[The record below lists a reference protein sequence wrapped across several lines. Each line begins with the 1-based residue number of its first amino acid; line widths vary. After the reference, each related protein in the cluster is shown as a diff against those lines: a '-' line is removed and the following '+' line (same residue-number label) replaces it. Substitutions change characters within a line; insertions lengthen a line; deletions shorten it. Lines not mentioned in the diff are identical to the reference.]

1 MEDNHLMETYKRLP
15 LSFVRGEG
23 AWLWDD
29 RGKKYLDGL
38 GGIAVA
44 ALGHSHPVVAEAL
57 ADQACTLIHT
67 SNIFRIPMQEELG
80 RKLCELSGMSRA
92 FFCNSGAEANEAA
105 IKITRK
111 YGHQKDIQTPTV
123 LVAEGSFH
131 GRTMATLTAT
141 GSAKVQLG
149 FEPLVPGF
157 KRIPFN
163 DMDAVRRVAADDA
176 SIVAVMIE
184 PIQGEGG
191 INIPDPGYLEDLRET
206 CDRNGWLL
214 VVDEIQ
220 TGMGRTGNWFAF
232 QHESVEPDVVTLAKA
247 LGNGIPIGA
256 CLARDAASEILTAGS
271 HGTTFGGNPFACRA
285 ALTVIEEIERNELVQ
300 RAGELGQRVLNRLSE
315 RLEKEPRIKS
325 IRGRGLMMALE
336 FYQPCAELV
345 PICLGQGLLINVT
358 AENVVR
364 LLPPLI
370 LSDDEA
376 ELLVDRLVNAIK
388 LYHD

>member
-1 MEDNHLMETYKRLP
+1 MEDNHLMQTYKRLP

-29 RGKKYLDGL
+29 QGTKYLDAL

-44 ALGHSHPVVAEAL
+44 VLGHSHPVVADSL
-57 ADQACTLIHT
+57 ADQARTLIHT
-67 SNIFRIPMQEELG
+67 SNLYRIPMQEELG
-80 RKLCELSGMSRA
+80 GKLCELSGMSKA

-105 IKITRK
+105 IKITRR
-111 YGHQKDIQTPTV
+111 YGRQKDIRNPTV
-123 LVAEGSFH
+123 LVTEGSFH

-141 GSAKVQLG
+141 GNPKVQSG

-163 DMDAVRRVAADDA
+163 DMEVVKRVADDDA
-176 SIVAVMIE
+176 DIVAVMIE

-191 INIPDPGYLEDLRET
+191 INIPDPGYLSNLRET

-232 QHESVEPDVVTLAKA
+232 QHESVQPDVVTLAKA

-256 CLARDAASEILTAGS
+256 CLARDTASEILTAGS

-285 ALTVIEEIERNELVQ
+285 ALTVINEIERSDLVR
-300 RAGELGQRVLNRLSE
+300 RAGELGRDLLSKLSE
-315 RLEKEPRIKS
+315 QLEQESRIKS
-325 IRGRGLMMALE
+325 IRGRGLMIALE
-336 FYQPCAELV
+336 FDQPCTELV
-345 PICLGQGLLINVT
+345 SICLDQGLLINVT

-364 LLPPLI
+364 LLPPLVI
-370 LSDDEA
+370 SDDEA
-376 ELLVDRLVNAIK
+376 DLLVDRLVNSIK
-388 LYHD
+388 LYQ